1 MKQIFGF
8 LIFFITSFNTFAQTP
23 QNWWQKHIELGGYVK
38 YLNTMN
44 FHDGQD
50 LLTDN
55 LWHNRINF
63 HFYIDK
69 HISFNA
75 GLRNRVFYGDL
86 IKNPFYRQSLAKNE
100 GIVSLTKNIIDEPN
114 ILMLS
119 NLDRLNVDYTY
130 QNLELTLGRQR
141 INWGKNLVWNPN
153 DIFNTANFLDMDY
166 EEKPGTDALRL
177 RYNIGEMSQL
187 DVAYT
192 TNKAFET
199 DQSILALA
207 FHSVYKSYDYQLIA
221 AKYFKAYMLGLGW
234 EGNLKNFG
242 FKGESSYFIDDSKNV
257 FVSSISLDYA
267 FKNGTNWM
275 ISGLYNGGFDTN
287 NPLGVLSLLNTRLDA
302 KNLFPSRWAFYNQFS
317 GNFAAAWHWSFGTVY
332 GTQNR
337 LTVLIPQI
345 QYSITNNWDMDIFAQ
360 SFFADIPNIR
370 QRNIF
375 TFRLQYS
382 F

>member
-1 MKQIFGF
+1 MKRLFWF
-8 LIFFITSFNTFAQTP
+8 LILITSLNTFAQE
-23 QNWWQKHIELGGYVK
+23 QQHWWHKHIELGGYVK
-38 YLNTMN
+38 YLNTLN
-44 FHDGQD
+44 FHDSRD

-55 LWHNRINF
+55 LWHNRMNF
-63 HFYIDK
+63 HFYVNEQITL
-69 HISFNA
+69 NA

-86 IKNPFYRQSLAKNE
+86 IKNPFYRQSLAKDE
-100 GIVSLTKNIIDEPN
+100 GMLNLSKIIIDQPN
-114 ILMLS
+114 VFMIS

-130 QNLELTLGRQR
+130 QNFELTLGRQR

-177 RYNIGEMSQL
+177 RYNIGEMSQI

-192 TNKAFET
+192 SDKTFDTEK
-199 DQSILALA
+199 SILALA
-207 FHSVYKSYDYQLIA
+207 FHSVYKSYDYQLVA
-221 AKYFKAYMLGLGW
+221 AKYLKGYMLGLGW

-242 FKGESSYFIDDSKNV
+242 FKGESSYFIEDTNKV
-257 FVSSISLDYA
+257 FVGSISLDYA
-267 FKNGTNWM
+267 FKNGINWM
-275 ISGLYNGGFDTN
+275 ASGLYNGGFDTH
-287 NPLGVLSLLNTRLDA
+287 NPLAVLNLLNTHLDA

-317 GNFAAAWHWSFGTVY
+317 GNFGAAWQWSFGTVY

-337 LTVLIPQI
+337 LIVFIPQL
-345 QYSITNNWDMDIFAQ
+345 QYSIADNWEMDIFGQ

-370 QRNIF
+370 QRNIL
-375 TFRLQYS
+375 TFRLRYS